1 LTNKIIHYAKQ
12 NHSLASGCLAALV
25 ILTLTLTPNV
35 RGYDLP
41 VVNLGLTSFLD
52 GGPPAGPGFYYTHYL
67 EYYHANTLRGPGG
80 RKLQDLFPPGTFQK
94 PKMDA
99 WVSASQI
106 IAQCPKKLVL
116 GAQPGLDIIIPIVD
130 LGISGTP
137 MRANHAKWGDI
148 LVGPFLQWE
157 PIMGKK
163 GPIFMHRVEFQCLL
177 PTGSYNS
184 HYQINPGANFF
195 SFDPYWSG
203 TLFITPKL
211 TLSTRVHYLWNDS
224 NDDPDVSWGR
234 FPNWNAG
241 GKNKVKAGQAVHL
254 NFATEYE
261 LIEKRLRLGFN
272 GYYLSQLEDTR
283 LNGAKIANSREEVI
297 GLGPGLLFS
306 INQNNH
312 LFFNAYFETGV
323 ENRTEGMR
331 FLLRFVHHF

>member
-1 LTNKIIHYAKQ
+1 MRHALT
-12 NHSLASGCLAALV
+12 GCSLAALL
-25 ILTLTLTPNV
+25 ILALNLVPNA

-41 VVNLGLTSFLD
+41 AVNLGLTTFLD

-67 EYYHANTLRGPGG
+67 EYYHSSSLRGPNG
-80 RKLQDLFPPGTFQK
+80 QEVFPNPVFPN
-94 PKMDA
+94 PKVDA
-99 WVSASQI
+99 WVSLSQI
-106 IAQCPKKLVL
+106 IAQCPKKMVL
-116 GAQPGLDIIIPIVD
+116 GAQPGLDVIVPVLD

-137 MRANHAKWGDI
+137 LRANRAGLGDI

-163 GPIFMHRVEFQCLL
+163 GPIFMHRIELQCVLPSGRYNRQFQL
-177 PTGSYNS
+177 
-184 HYQINPGANFF
+184 NPGANLFYF
-195 SFDPYWSG
+195 NPYWSG

-224 NDDPDVSWGR
+224 NDDPDLSWSANPR
-234 FPNWNAG
+234 WNAG
-241 GKNKVKAGQAVHL
+241 GKNKVQPGQAVHL
-254 NFATEYE
+254 NYATEYE
-261 LIEKRLRLGFN
+261 LIEKRLRVGFN
-272 GYYLSQLEDTR
+272 GYFLAQVENTR
-283 LNGAKIANSREEVI
+283 LNGTSIANSREEVI

-312 LFFNAYFETGV
+312 LFLNAYFETAA

>member
-1 LTNKIIHYAKQ
+1 MQRIPIR
-12 NHSLASGCLAALV
+12 HSPVGVCLAALLV
-25 ILTLTLTPNV
+25 LILTQPASL

-41 VVNLGLTSFLD
+41 AVNLGLTSFLD

-67 EYYHANTLRGPGG
+67 EYYHATTLRGTGG
-80 RKLQDLFPPGTFQK
+80 QDLLPKAAFPN

-116 GAQPGLDIIIPIVD
+116 GAQPGLDLIIPVMD

-137 MRANHAKWGDI
+137 LRANHRKLGDI
-148 LVGPFLQWE
+148 LIGPFLQWE
-157 PIMGKK
+157 PIMGKN
-163 GPIFMHRVEFQCLL
+163 GPIFMHRIELQCIL
-177 PTGSYNS
+177 PTGDYDS

-195 SFDPYWSG
+195 SFNPYWSG

-211 TLSTRVHYLWNDS
+211 TLSTRVHYLWNDA
-224 NDDPDVSWGR
+224 NDDVQGANDLQ
-234 FPNWNAG
+234 
-241 GKNKVKAGQAVHL
+241 AGQAVHL

-261 LIEKRLRLGFN
+261 VIAKRLRLGFN
-272 GYYLSQLEDTR
+272 GYYLNQFTDTKI
-283 LNGAKIANSREEVI
+283 NGVSVPNRREEVV

-312 LFFNAYFETGV
+312 LFFNAYFETGA